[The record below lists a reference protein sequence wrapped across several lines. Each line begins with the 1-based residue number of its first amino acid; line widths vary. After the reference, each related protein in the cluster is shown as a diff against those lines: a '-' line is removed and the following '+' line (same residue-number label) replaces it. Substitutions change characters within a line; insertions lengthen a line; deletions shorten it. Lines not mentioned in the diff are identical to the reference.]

1 MKNKL
6 SSPMHLIWDDDG
18 SPDGVIA
25 LLYFLH
31 HPNVIVDAITVS
43 YGQAHT
49 KIFASLLPR
58 MLARLGIEGIPVAAG
73 RDHPLAG
80 DNAFPEPW
88 RIPTDR
94 FWEIALP
101 NTGEPLHPLPAAEF
115 IIKIFKESIDP
126 VTLFITG
133 AHTNLAEALRLEPD
147 IRRNIT
153 AVHVMGG
160 ALYVEGNIEKE
171 WPEIHNKVA
180 EWNIWS
186 DPMAAKEV
194 FEAGLP
200 IHLTP
205 LDATDQVIWTRDDA
219 DAWKASG
226 SPEGVMAAEIL
237 SWMLDRFNT
246 EGGYLWDLLTAV
258 HTTDPD
264 LCETENVHVQIETEL
279 GDEEGRTVVIG
290 DQPPNLIASLAPQK
304 SAVKKQVIQVFE
316 L

>member
-58 MLARLGIEGIPVAAG
+58 MLARLGIEGIPVSAG

-94 FWEIALP
+94 FWDIDLP
-101 NTGEPLHPLPAAEF
+101 AVGEPLHPLPAAEL
-115 IIKIFKESIDP
+115 IIKILKESIDP
-126 VTLFITG
+126 VTLFVTG
-133 AHTNLAEALRLEPD
+133 AHTNLAEALRLEPK
-147 IRRNIT
+147 IKAKIA

-219 DAWKASG
+219 DAWKTSG
-226 SPEGVMAAEIL
+226 SQEGMLAAEIL

-246 EGGYLWDLLTAV
+246 EGGYLWDLMTAV
-258 HTTDPD
+258 HTTDPE
-264 LCETENVHVQIETEL
+264 LCQAEKVHVQVETDL
-279 GDEEGRTVVIG
+279 DDEEGRTVVII
-290 DQPPNLIASLAPQK
+290 DQPPNVCAYLAPQIV
-304 SAVKKQVIQVFE
+304 AVKNKVTQIFR
-316 L
+316 